1 MSTSESSSA
10 PPAKDTSSSSTSTP
24 AKSPRANSKVDQP
37 PSKSEKTSKTPSEK
51 SGGEEKP
58 RDLRRSLDGSA
69 SSSKGTKIQ
78 ITRKRYV
85 LSGGF
90 CVVSFMRQTCT
101 PRKYLKCIV

>member
-24 AKSPRANSKVDQP
+24 AKSPRVSSKSDQP
-37 PSKSEKTSKTPSEK
+37 PSKSEKTSKAPSDK

-69 SSSKGTKIQ
+69 SSKGTKIQ
-78 ITRKRYV
+78 ITRKRYMCSV
-85 LSGGF
+85 
-90 CVVSFMRQTCT
+90 
-101 PRKYLKCIV
+101 